1 MVRRTAATM
10 LVAGLLLGACGAG
23 STSHKIGSPRSGP
36 TSAPT
41 VSTAGAPGGAT
52 TSTTGLPAPTP
63 TVTAGSSTGTAG
75 SGVAPPPAG
84 PSSTTSPTNPPPST
98 TSVPAPPPATGAYG
112 TVTAGPTCP
121 VERAGQPCPP
131 RPVSARIDAHAA
143 DGRVAASTQSGA
155 DGSYRIGLPPGNY
168 TLVVVTGST
177 YPRCPDTPVTVAP
190 GAATRADISCD
201 TGIR

>member
-10 LVAGLLLGACGAG
+10 LVAGLLLGACAG
-23 STSHKIGSPRSGP
+23 STSPKLAAPSSGP
-36 TSAPT
+36 PSAPT
-41 VSTAGAPGGAT
+41 VSTAAAPGGAT
-52 TSTTGLPAPTP
+52 TSTADLPAPP

-75 SGVAPPPAG
+75 SGIAPPPPG
-84 PSSTTSPTNPPPST
+84 PSSTTPPANPPPST
-98 TSVPAPPPATGAYG
+98 TSAPAPPPTTGAYG

-155 DGSYRIGLPPGNY
+155 DGSYRIGLTPGNY

-177 YPRCPDTPVTVAP
+177 YPRCPDTPVSVAP